1 MMTDDAMTRTMGP
14 SSSNILIVDDTPAN
28 LDVLCG
34 MLRDRGYRVRVAISG
49 ARALTAMRAE
59 RPDLVM
65 LDINMPGMSGYDVC
79 REMKRDASLHNVPV
93 IFISALDEVIDKVK
107 AFEAGGADYVAKPF
121 EFGEVLAR
129 IENQLKISALQQ
141 QLESR
146 NEELQRMNEELRRSQ
161 QRESRIFSRLSD
173 VLPGT
178 VLDQKYRIESR
189 IGSGGFG
196 TVFRAVQL
204 SLDRPVAVKIFQSL
218 AATARPE
225 ELERFRR
232 EGISACRVNHPN
244 ALGIIDSGVSS
255 SGIAYLVTEL
265 LEGHTVRTELATRKR
280 LNVSRAAT
288 ILVPVCQV
296 LTAAHAIGLV
306 HRDIKPDNIFLH
318 HFLQHG
324 RDTEVVKVL
333 DFGIAKLAGSGD
345 ERALT
350 AVRQVVGTP
359 FYMAPERLRSEPHD
373 GAADVYSLGVLAY
386 EMFTGGSPFGADTSF
401 EEVAMMHLNAT
412 PLPLREQVPDLPET
426 IERAILAALEKEPR
440 NRPTAEEFGE
450 IFSSAACA
458 APPASPAASAESAR

>member
-1 MMTDDAMTRTMGP
+1 MPDDATLTMGP
-14 SSSNILIVDDTPAN
+14 SSWNLLIVDDTPAN

-59 RPDLVM
+59 RPALVM
-65 LDINMPGMSGYDVC
+65 LDINMPGMSGYEVC
-79 REMKRDASLHNVPV
+79 REMKRDSDLRKVPV

-129 IENQLKISALQQ
+129 IENQLKISGLQR

-146 NEELQRMNEELRRSQ
+146 NEELQRMNDELLRSQ
-161 QRESRIFSRLSD
+161 QRESCIFSRLSD

-178 VLDQKYRIESR
+178 VLDHKYRIESR

-218 AATARPE
+218 AAAARPDD
-225 ELERFRR
+225 LERFRR

-244 ALGIIDSGVSS
+244 AVAVIDSGVSS
-255 SGIAYLVTEL
+255 SGIAYLLTEL
-265 LEGHTVRTELATRKR
+265 LEGHTLRSELSMQRR
-280 LNVSRAAT
+280 LGVARAAA

-318 HFLQHG
+318 QG
-324 RDTEVVKVL
+324 RDGEVVKVL
-333 DFGIAKLAGSGD
+333 DFGIAKLASNSD
-345 ERALT
+345 DRALT
-350 AVRQVVGTP
+350 AVHQVIGTP
-359 FYMAPERLRSEPHD
+359 LYMAPERLRCEPHD
-373 GAADVYSLGVLAY
+373 GCADVYSLGILAY
-386 EMFTGGSPFGADTSF
+386 EMLAGIGPFQVDPTF
-401 EEVAMMHLNAT
+401 EGIVMPQLDKT
-412 PLPLREQVPDLPET
+412 PIPLRERNVELPPR
-426 IERAILAALEKEPR
+426 IEELILAALERDPR
-440 NRPTAEEFGE
+440 KRPAAEEFGE
-450 IFSSAACA
+450 IFSSATCA
-458 APPASPAASAESAR
+458 APPASPAASMESAR

>member
-1 MMTDDAMTRTMGP
+1 MANDTATVRLQP
-14 SSSNILIVDDTPAN
+14 PNILIVDDTAAN

-49 ARALTAMRAE
+49 PRALTAIRAE
-59 RPDLVM
+59 RADLVM
-65 LDINMPGMSGYDVC
+65 LDINMPGMSGYEVC
-79 REMKRDASLHNVPV
+79 RELKRDPELGSVPV

-107 AFEAGGADYVAKPF
+107 AFEAGGADYVGKPF

-129 IENQLKISALQQ
+129 IENQLKIAGLQR
-141 QLESR
+141 QLEAR
-146 NEELQRMNEELRRSQ
+146 NAELTRMNEELRNSQ

-196 TVFRAVQL
+196 TVFRGVQL
-204 SLDRPVAVKIFQSL
+204 SLDRAVAVKIFQSL

-244 ALGIIDSGVSS
+244 ALAVIDSGVSS

-265 LEGHTVRTELATRKR
+265 LEGHTLRSELETQQR
-280 LNVSRAAT
+280 LTVPRVAE

-296 LTAAHAIGLV
+296 LTVAHAIGLM

-318 HFLQHG
+318 RG
-324 RDTEVVKVL
+324 RDGEIVKVL
-333 DFGIAKLAGSGD
+333 DFGIAKLAASSD
-345 ERALT
+345 DRALT
-350 AVRQVVGTP
+350 GARQVIGTP
-359 FYMAPERLRSEPHD
+359 FYMAPERLRGEPHD
-373 GAADVYSLGVLAY
+373 GRADVYSLGVLAY
-386 EMFTGGSPFGADTSF
+386 EMFTGGSPFAADSSI
-401 EEVAMMHLNAT
+401 EETPMMHLSM
-412 PLPLREQVPDLPET
+412 PPVPFRERGAEVPEK
-426 IERAILAALEKEPR
+426 IENVIRAALDKEPQ
-440 NRPTAEEFGE
+440 NRPTAEEFAA
-450 IFSSAACA
+450 IFQ
-458 APPASPAASAESAR
+458 

>member
-1 MMTDDAMTRTMGP
+1 MSSDAMTMSTSP
-14 SSSNILIVDDTPAN
+14 SNILIVDDTPAN

-49 ARALTAMRAE
+49 PRALTAIRAE

-65 LDINMPGMSGYDVC
+65 LDINMPGMSGYEVC
-79 REMKRDASLHNVPV
+79 RELKRDANLRNLPV

-129 IENQLKISALQQ
+129 IENQLKIAALQR
-141 QLESR
+141 QLEGR
-146 NEELQRMNEELRRSQ
+146 NAELVRMNEELLRSQ
-161 QRESRIFSRLSD
+161 QRESRIFNRLSD

-178 VLDQKYRIESR
+178 VLDQKYRIDSR

-196 TVFRAVQL
+196 TVFRGVQL
-204 SLDRPVAVKIFQSL
+204 SLDRPVAIKIFQAL
-218 AATARPE
+218 AASARPE

-265 LEGHTVRTELATRKR
+265 LEGHTLRAELVTHHRLTIGRTA
-280 LNVSRAAT
+280 S

-318 HFLQHG
+318 QG
-324 RDTEVVKVL
+324 RDGEVVKVL
-333 DFGIAKLAGSGD
+333 DFGIAKLAGSNDD

-350 AVRQVVGTP
+350 AVRQVIGTP

-373 GAADVYSLGVLAY
+373 GRADVYSLGILAY
-386 EMFTGGSPFGADTSF
+386 EMLTGGSPFGDDTSVG
-401 EEVAMMHLNAT
+401 EMALLHLNAP
-412 PLPLREQVPDLPET
+412 PLPLRERLPEVPEA
-426 IERAILAALEKEPR
+426 IERVILAALDKEPR
-440 NRPTAEEFGE
+440 CRPDAEQFAEA
-450 IFSSAACA
+450 FSSE
-458 APPASPAASAESAR
+458 ASPESPRVPAGRAEPAC

>member
-1 MMTDDAMTRTMGP
+1 MSSNAMTTSMSP
-14 SSSNILIVDDTPAN
+14 SNILIVDDTPAN

-49 ARALTAMRAE
+49 PRALTAIRAE

-65 LDINMPGMSGYDVC
+65 LDINMPGMSGYEVC
-79 REMKRDASLHNVPV
+79 RELKRDANLRNVPV

-129 IENQLKISALQQ
+129 IENQLKIAALQR
-141 QLESR
+141 QLETR
-146 NEELQRMNEELRRSQ
+146 NAELMRMNEELLRSQ
-161 QRESRIFSRLSD
+161 QRELRIFSRLSD

-196 TVFRAVQL
+196 TVFRGVQL
-204 SLDRPVAVKIFQSL
+204 SLDRPVAIKIFQAL

-244 ALGIIDSGVSS
+244 AVGIIDSGVSS

-265 LEGHTVRTELATRKR
+265 LDGHTLRTELATHTR
-280 LNVSRAAT
+280 LPLPRTAA

-296 LTAAHAIGLV
+296 LTAAHEIGLV

-318 HFLQHG
+318 RG
-324 RDTEVVKVL
+324 RDGEVVKVL
-333 DFGIAKLAGSGD
+333 DFGIAKLVGSSD
-345 ERALT
+345 DRALT
-350 AVRQVVGTP
+350 AVRQVIGTP

-373 GAADVYSLGVLAY
+373 GRADVYSLGILAY
-386 EMFTGGSPFGADTSF
+386 EMLTSGSPFGADTSV
-401 EEVAMMHLNAT
+401 EEMAMLHLNAQ
-412 PLPLREQVPDLPET
+412 PVPLRQRLPDVPEA
-426 IERAILAALEKEPR
+426 IERVILAALDKQPR
-440 NRPTAEEFGE
+440 YRPDAEEFAE
-450 IFSSAACA
+450 VLSSAAFPAPQA
-458 APPASPAASAESAR
+458 APVMQSESSG